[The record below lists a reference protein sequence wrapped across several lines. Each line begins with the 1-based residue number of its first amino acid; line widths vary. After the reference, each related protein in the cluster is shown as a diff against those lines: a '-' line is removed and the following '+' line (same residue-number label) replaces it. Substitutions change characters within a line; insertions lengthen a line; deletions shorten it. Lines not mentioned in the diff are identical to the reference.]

1 MTSISSEQRL
11 QHLERLCGQLLAQNH
26 RLIERN
32 AKLLLEIQAMHREGS
47 VTLPLSNV
55 ARIPLPPHL
64 HPVRSTR

>member
-1 MTSISSEQRL
+1 MTTTIPSEQRL

-55 ARIPLPPHL
+55 ARMPLTPRL
-64 HPVRSTR
+64 HTVP

>member
-1 MTSISSEQRL
+1 MTTLSEQRV

-32 AKLLLEIQAMHREGS
+32 ALLMMEIKTLNRESG

-55 ARIPLPPHL
+55 ARIPLSPRL
-64 HPVRSTR
+64 YPVR

>member
-1 MTSISSEQRL
+1 MTTLSEQRL

-32 AKLLLEIQAMHREGS
+32 ARLVLEIQAMNREGQ

-55 ARIPLPPHL
+55 ARMPLPPRL
-64 HPVRSTR
+64 HPVR

>member
-1 MTSISSEQRL
+1 MTTTISSEQRL

-55 ARIPLPPHL
+55 ARMPLTPRL
-64 HPVRSTR
+64 HTVP

>member
-1 MTSISSEQRL
+1 MTSLSERRV

-32 AKLLLEIQAMHREGS
+32 AKLMLEIQAMKHEGR

-55 ARIPLPPHL
+55 ARMPLPPRL
-64 HPVRSTR
+64 HPVR